1 MAQPGGVV
9 IVSGPIGEH
18 RITIMLARGDLDLE
32 SDIVSDTAA
41 LATLVARLLDA
52 TLEVRRTRNANS
64 RRRCHCTTAAVID
77 RINATRAG
85 LVLIKTQ
92 FGGTRT
98 VDMQIGDPHPVF
110 AGDTA
115 AQHRSSPRQ
124 ERDKSSAFTR
134 SNATWPRLRRPR
146 SESGA
151 AMALCQRHSIFATL
165 FPVLVDGN
173 RLC

>member
-32 SDIVSDTAA
+32 SDIVSDTAP

-64 RRRCHCTTAAVID
+64 RRRCHCTTD
-77 RINATRAG
+77 RGGRDRKDQCAG

-92 FGGTRT
+92 FGRY
-98 VDMQIGDPHPVF
+98 
-110 AGDTA
+110 
-115 AQHRSSPRQ
+115 
-124 ERDKSSAFTR
+124 
-134 SNATWPRLRRPR
+134 SN
-146 SESGA
+146 SGYA
-151 AMALCQRHSIFATL
+151 
-165 FPVLVDGN
+165 N
-173 RLC
+173 W